1 MNQQIE
7 SSFPDVFGRYVD
19 LQRTFH
25 ELSQAGGEDEEV
37 VRSFQIG
44 QRMTWQALLENPRV
58 VILSE
63 AGSGKTREIR
73 QAAQILRGQGKAAF
87 FLRLENVAN
96 WFEDA
101 FEAETGTFDQFEDW
115 LASNDEGWLLLDS
128 VDEARLRDPGDFERA
143 IRTLGRK
150 TNTAKDR
157 VHIII
162 TGRTSAWRAR
172 SDLDICL
179 KAFPPPQTRTQ
190 EKAPPPNDVADEI
203 EETFNTGNAKKAEKP
218 SFLVVSLDDLNKEQI
233 GEFARA
239 KGIDDT
245 QAFLAA
251 IERADAFTFSARP
264 EDLSE
269 LVQFWIDKGKI
280 GGRLQLMQNSLDRR
294 LEERDQARRDYR
306 PLSLDRAREGAML
319 IAVAATL
326 SRTQTLRIPDGSAH
340 TEGLDVR
347 QVLGD
352 WDDRDQATL
361 LARPIFDEAIYGTV
375 RFHHRSVREYLTAA
389 WFARLLQA
397 QTSRRRIEGL
407 FFREQYGMDIIVPAL
422 RPILPW
428 LVLLD
433 EKILDR
439 VRRVAPEIFF
449 EGGDPARL
457 PVDVRRYVLAEVCEQ
472 IVSGSSGRSMQD
484 ISAVQRFAN
493 PDMAADI
500 EALLQKYSDSDE
512 IIAFLMRMIWVGEL
526 VALRPIALKFALNPD
541 GEHYVR
547 VTAIRALAAIGD
559 AADLARLRESFLS
572 ETSELDRD
580 WFGEILEGTKP
591 TAETVGWTL
600 ACIKKLAEQQRFSVD
615 QAAINLDPFF
625 AGAQIDLLPDAI
637 ARLNLLLETP
647 PVIERRYCEISE
659 HNRWLLPIAGKMLSR
674 LIVDRHP
681 SALAASSLSILRKVS
696 AAKGYGIDHIEEVQ
710 RQLYETTA
718 SWAELRYALFWSEVS
733 ATRLALDRKKGE
745 RLTEHWQASMWGS
758 FSTFGPAD
766 FPYML
771 EEIVNRRDEDD
782 RLVALSLAFTLYRNA
797 DRPTGWRDKLKR
809 RTAKEP
815 ALAERLHQ
823 YLHPGPRS
831 AESRRFEKTQA
842 RWKREDAARKR
853 KDVAYHDGWRNYFDE
868 KLPEARAAQEAA
880 PGEISNPLYYL
891 FQQARHKQ
899 AIAKRW
905 TDYNWHRLAE
915 RYGDAPARFYRDG
928 VVGFWRNYR
937 PKLRS
942 EGYPANT
949 TAHGTILG
957 LAGLEIEAIECGNSF
972 PSALSEDEVI
982 RACHYASFE
991 LNGFPLWFPAL
1002 YAGFPV
1008 VVSRFMLH
1016 EITYELAALSKEG
1029 DPSYILSDISWS
1041 GQWAWDGLGPGILEL
1056 LRQQEPA
1063 NAAMLK
1069 KLLKILHGSNVP
1081 DALVTNL
1088 AIEKCRTV
1096 EAPDNLAQWL
1106 AVWCGTQ
1113 PSAAIAA
1120 LEEKTSAIK
1129 DREARVDMVMK
1140 FITAL
1145 WGGRRDESINAR
1157 DAYRTPEHLKA
1168 LYLMVHQHVRTEEDI
1183 ERAGTGV
1190 YSPGLRD
1197 RAQDSRNSL
1206 LGALTAIP
1214 GKEAFLALVE
1224 ISKLH
1229 PVAKMRPWMLH
1240 HARTKAEQD
1249 GDMQAWA
1256 PGQVRVFAKDIE
1268 RTPDNHRD
1276 LAELVHL
1283 RFLDL
1288 KDDLEN
1294 GDSSV
1299 ASLLQVIGQE
1309 TEVRKYLGHELREK
1323 AAGRYS
1329 APQEEELADMKR
1341 PDLRFAGV
1349 GFDGPVPVELKLAD
1363 KWSGPDL
1370 LERLENQLCG
1380 DYLRDNRSNRGLFV
1394 LVYSG
1399 EKKGWDVPNR
1409 ENRVDF
1415 DGLVQ
1420 ALIDH
1425 WQSISASFVNVED
1438 IRIVGID
1445 LTKRSS

>member
-1 MNQQIE
+1 MSQQIE
-7 SSFPDVFGRYVD
+7 SNLSDVFGRYVE

-25 ELSQAGGEDEEV
+25 ELSQAGGEDEEI
-37 VRSFQIG
+37 VRIFQIG
-44 QRMTWQALLENPRV
+44 QRMTWQTLLESPRV

-73 QAAQILRGQGKAAF
+73 QAAQTLRGQGKAAF
-87 FLRLENVAN
+87 FLRLENVTDC
-96 WFEDA
+96 FEDA

-115 LASNDEGWLLLDS
+115 LASNEEGWLLLDS
-128 VDEARLRDPGDFERA
+128 VDEARLRNPGDFERA

-157 VHIII
+157 VHVVI

-179 KAFPPPQTRTQ
+179 KAFPPPHTKTQ
-190 EKAPPPNDVADEI
+190 GKVPPADHVSDEI
-203 EETFNTGNAKKAEKP
+203 EETFNTGNTKKAEKP
-218 SFLVVSLDDLNKEQI
+218 GFLVVSLDDLNKGQI
-233 GEFARA
+233 EEFARA
-239 KGIDDT
+239 KGIYNT
-245 QAFLAA
+245 QVFLAA
-251 IERADAFTFSARP
+251 IERADAFSFCARP

-280 GGRLQLMQNSLDRR
+280 GGRLELMQNSVERR

-319 IAVAATL
+319 IAAAATL
-326 SRTQTLRIPDGSAH
+326 SRTQTLRIPDGTAH
-340 TEGLDVR
+340 IEGLDIR
-347 QVLGD
+347 QVLSD

-407 FFREQYGMDIIVPAL
+407 FFREQYGMDIIVPTL

-439 VRRVAPEIFF
+439 VRRVSPEILF
-449 EGGDPARL
+449 EGGDPALL
-457 PVDVRRYVLAEVCEQ
+457 PVDVRRYVLAEVCGQ

-500 EALLQKYSDSDE
+500 EVLLQKYSGNDE

-559 AADLARLRESFLS
+559 AADLELLRVSFLG
-572 ETSELDRD
+572 EASELDRD
-580 WFGEILEGTKP
+580 WFGEILEETEP
-591 TAETVGWTL
+591 TGETIAWTF
-600 ACIKKLAEQQRFSVD
+600 ACTEKLAEQQRFSVD
-615 QAAINLDPFF
+615 HAAINLDPFF
-625 AGAQIDLLPDAI
+625 AAAQIDLLPDVI

-659 HNRWLLPIAGKMLSR
+659 HYRWLLPIAGKLLSR
-674 LIVDRHP
+674 LIVDHHP
-681 SALAASSLSILRKVS
+681 GALSAASLSILRKIS

-710 RQLYETTA
+710 KQLYETIA
-718 SWAELRYALFWSEVS
+718 GWAELRYALFWSEVS
-733 ATRLALDRKKGE
+733 ATRLALDRNKGE
-745 RLTEHWQASMWGS
+745 RLTEHWQVTMWGS
-758 FSTFGPAD
+758 FSTFCPVD

-771 EEIVNRRDEDD
+771 EEIVNRPDEDD
-782 RLVALSLAFTLYRNA
+782 RLVALSLAFALYLNA

-815 ALAERLHQ
+815 GLAERLHQ

-831 AESRRFEKTQA
+831 AESHRLEKTQA
-842 RWKREDAARKR
+842 RWQREDAARKL
-853 KDVAYHDGWRNYFDE
+853 KDAAYHDEWRNYFDE
-868 KLPEARAAQEAA
+868 KLSDARAAQEAA
-880 PGEISNPLYYL
+880 PGAISNPLYYL
-891 FQQARHKQ
+891 FQQARSKQ
-899 AIAKRW
+899 VIAQRW
-905 TDYNWHRLAE
+905 TDYNWQRLAE
-915 RYGDAPARFYRDG
+915 RYGEAPALFYRDG

-937 PKLRS
+937 PQLRS

-949 TAHGTILG
+949 TASGTILG
-957 LAGLEIEAIECGNSF
+957 LAGLEIEAIECCNSF

-991 LNGFPLWFPAL
+991 LNGFPLWFPGL
-1002 YAGFPV
+1002 YAAFPL
-1008 VVSRFMLH
+1008 VVSRFMLQ
-1016 EITYELAALSKEG
+1016 EITYELTALSKEG
-1029 DPSYILSDISWS
+1029 DPSYILSDVSWS
-1041 GQWAWDGLGPGILEL
+1041 GQWAWDGLGTGILEL
-1056 LRQQEPA
+1056 LRQQEPT
-1063 NAAMLK
+1063 NADMLK
-1069 KLLKILHGSNVP
+1069 KLLKILNGSSVP
-1081 DALVTNL
+1081 DALITGL
-1088 AIEKCRTV
+1088 AIEKCRTIK
-1096 EAPDNLAQWL
+1096 APDNLAHWL

-1113 PSAAIAA
+1113 PSTAIAA
-1120 LEEKTSAIK
+1120 LAEKTSEVE
-1129 DREARVDMVMK
+1129 DLEARGDMVMK

-1145 WGGRRDESINAR
+1145 WGERRGGSIDAR
-1157 DAYRTPEHLKA
+1157 EAYRTPEHLKA
-1168 LYLMVHQHVRTEEDI
+1168 LYLMVHQYVRAEEDI

-1206 LGALTAIP
+1206 LSALTDIP

-1229 PVAKMRPWMLH
+1229 PVASMRPWILH
-1240 HARTKAEQD
+1240 RARTKAEQD
-1249 GDMQAWA
+1249 GDMQAWS
-1256 PGQVRVFAKDIE
+1256 PSQVRIFANDIE

-1276 LAELVHL
+1276 LADLVHL

-1299 ASLLQVIGQE
+1299 ASLLQVITKE
-1309 TEVRKYLGHELREK
+1309 TEVRKYLGHVLREK
-1323 AAGRYS
+1323 AVGRYS
-1329 APQEEELADMKR
+1329 VPQEEELADMKR

-1363 KWSGPDL
+1363 KWSGPVL
-1370 LERLENQLCG
+1370 FERLENQLCG

-1399 EKKGWDVPNR
+1399 LKKEWDVPNR
-1409 ENRVDF
+1409 ENRVNFHDLI
-1415 DGLVQ
+1415 D

-1425 WQSISASFVNVED
+1425 WQSISVSFVNVDD